1 VLGGLGVDD
10 WQLALEVF
18 AGIKEVL
25 PRAGDRQLG
34 QLLAFVRDAIRGASA
49 KTIEVGW
56 MPAWE
61 ADCRQS
67 EMRYLQGFLAFAS
80 FRGNE
85 VGNEWGNLALTEPLM
100 RPSAAAAE
108 RKPHSGHG

>member
-1 VLGGLGVDD
+1 MLGGLGVDD

-49 KTIEVGW
+49 KTIEVG
-56 MPAWE
+56 
-61 ADCRQS
+61 
-67 EMRYLQGFLAFAS
+67 
-80 FRGNE
+80 
-85 VGNEWGNLALTEPLM
+85 
-100 RPSAAAAE
+100 
-108 RKPHSGHG
+108 